1 MIFSGIQPT
10 GVPHLG
16 NYLGALRSWVRLQE
30 EAWSSSSVEGGRQTQ
45 QQKEGEEGREDDGQ
59 GEPPLLL
66 YSVVDL
72 HALTVPQDAKVLRRQ
87 RREMLAALL
96 AVGLDPRRS
105 TVFYQSSVSLSVP
118 VRWWRSEQESE
129 RVGPRLCVCGCGSWS
144 GSLLPSPEWDGDER
158 RDERADLT
166 GRACSGGF

>member
-16 NYLGALRSWVRLQE
+16 NYLGALKSWVRLQE
-30 EAWSSSSVEGGRQTQ
+30 GESPSSSSAEGVRQ
-45 QQKEGEEGREDDGQ
+45 QQPEREDKRGDDGQ

-72 HALTVPQDAKVLRRQ
+72 HAITVPQDAGALRRQ

-105 TVFYQSSVSLSVP
+105 AVFYQSSVSLLSFVR
-118 VRWWRSEQESE
+118 RWWASTRGTVCVS
-129 RVGPRLCVCGCGSWS
+129 LCVCVCFCVEGS
-144 GSLLPSPEWDGDER
+144 GFLLPSLEWMETETRG
-158 RDERADLT
+158 LI
-166 GRACSGGF
+166 